1 MNNMDVSKR
10 IAQFFT
16 IFFQPML
23 IPIYGVLLLIDSGYL
38 YLYTAIGQWLV
49 LGIAIFFSVFVP
61 AVSAV
66 ILYKMGIVTSPQ
78 IAKREERFYPYLIS
92 VISLGMLA
100 YVYTILQVPQ
110 FLLFLVYGLL
120 VSVVSV
126 FFVNMWWKI
135 SAHMS
140 GIGGLL
146 GGVLTTTYYFK
157 ENAMWLYI
165 ALFIISGMVA
175 FSRLKLKAHSLGQ
188 LFAGFL
194 VGLVCVGGVP
204 LFLFL

>member
-1 MNNMDVSKR
+1 MKKWCEKLKGNLFFVSQFALDDFKTKYAGSVLGFFWAFVQPVITVLIYWFIFQIGFKNGDV
-10 IAQFFT
+10 
-16 IFFQPML
+16 
-23 IPIYGVLLLIDSGYL
+23 DGYPFIL
-38 YLYTAIGQWLV
+38 WLV
-49 LGIAIFFSVFVP
+49 S
-61 AVSAV
+61 
-66 ILYKMGIVTSPQ
+66 
-78 IAKREERFYPYLIS
+78 
-92 VISLGMLA
+92 
-100 YVYTILQVPQ
+100 
-110 FLLFLVYGLL
+110 GLL
-120 VSVVSV
+120 PWFFVSDSITNATSSLVEYSYLVKKVLFNINILPVARVVSV

>member
-66 ILYKMGIVTSPQ
+66 ILYKMGKYEGT
-78 IAKREERFYPYLIS
+78 
-92 VISLGMLA
+92 
-100 YVYTILQVPQ
+100 
-110 FLLFLVYGLL
+110 
-120 VSVVSV
+120 
-126 FFVNMWWKI
+126 KI
-135 SAHMS
+135 
-140 GIGGLL
+140 
-146 GGVLTTTYYFK
+146 
-157 ENAMWLYI
+157 
-165 ALFIISGMVA
+165 
-175 FSRLKLKAHSLGQ
+175 R
-188 LFAGFL
+188 GFE
-194 VGLVCVGGVP
+194 
-204 LFLFL
+204 FQ